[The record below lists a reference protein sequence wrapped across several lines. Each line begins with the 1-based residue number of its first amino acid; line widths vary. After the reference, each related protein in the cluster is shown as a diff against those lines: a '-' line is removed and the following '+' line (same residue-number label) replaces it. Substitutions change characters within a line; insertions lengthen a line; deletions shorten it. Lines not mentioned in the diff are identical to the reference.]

1 MNLPEK
7 TEDIV
12 RKGQPE
18 GVPEHSGRNALEQE
32 LEYIEEDIRNCI
44 EKNRKRWRKVMI
56 VCILVILVAAGKLS
70 YTYVTLN
77 RQYEEKIDAYQKK
90 LEKEYQAYQDS

>member
-1 MNLPEK
+1 
-7 TEDIV
+7 
-12 RKGQPE
+12 
-18 GVPEHSGRNALEQE
+18 
-32 LEYIEEDIRNCI
+32 
-44 EKNRKRWRKVMI
+44 MI